1 MIRPLLTPRWLG
13 ALLLA
18 ALFAFVAY
26 HLGWWQYSRYQAKAD
41 RNTRISAHYDAPPR
55 PLTDILTARPLP
67 IADEWTHVTAT
78 GTYADPTLVA
88 RGRTFNG
95 DVGYEVLTPFRTTDG
110 ALVLIDRG
118 WIPLGDNGAETIPR
132 IAPAP
137 AGQVTMTGWLR
148 VGEQARGKVA
158 AQGQLASIN
167 LPEAAAALGTPL
179 LGGYVQSAGDPG
191 AASTPTAGGVPT
203 PLGLPDT
210 GLGPHQAYAYQW
222 WVSMPLGFILIFFGL
237 RREEGVAA
245 DESEAPGSASPP
257 TDALDTRAEAR
268 PVARRRP
275 RATERKP
282 GKVRIWDEEDA

>member
-1 MIRPLLTPRWLG
+1 MIRRLLTPRWLG

-41 RNTRISAHYDAPPR
+41 RNARISAHYDAPPR

-78 GTYADPTLVA
+78 GRYADPTLVA
-88 RGRTFNG
+88 RGRTFEG

-110 ALVLIDRG
+110 AVVLVDRG
-118 WIPLGDNGAETIPR
+118 WIPLGDKGAETLPP

-137 AGQVTMTGWLR
+137 PGRVTMTGWLR
-148 VGEQARGKVA
+148 VGEHARGKVA

-167 LPEAAAALGTPL
+167 LPEAAAVIGAPL

-191 AASTPTAGGVPT
+191 AGATPRAVGVPT
-203 PLGLPDT
+203 PLGLPDR

-237 RREEGVAA
+237 RREEGVA
-245 DESEAPGSASPP
+245 
-257 TDALDTRAEAR
+257 TDASDAPDSAAPRS
-268 PVARRRP
+268 RRT
-275 RATERKP
+275 TERKP
-282 GKVRIWDEEDA
+282 ARVRIWDEEDA